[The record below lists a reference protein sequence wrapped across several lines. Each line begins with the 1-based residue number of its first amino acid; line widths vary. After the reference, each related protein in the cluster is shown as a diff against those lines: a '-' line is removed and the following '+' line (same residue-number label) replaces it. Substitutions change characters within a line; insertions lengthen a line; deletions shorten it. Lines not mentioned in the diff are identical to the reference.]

1 MKTKRRFKIMD
12 EKKTEVVQKESKGF
26 FTKLLTV
33 IAVIAGIAIF
43 LSIFDLSTLIVVGIL
58 IAIIL
63 KILIKK

>member
-1 MKTKRRFKIMD
+1 MD
-12 EKKTEVVQKESKGF
+12 ENKTVIVQKESKGF